1 MTEMHVLSKQH
12 RPTPQNLSW
21 LNTELQAILKWPAN
35 LYTASSLWL
44 PFTGPQYLNT
54 PACMYLRT
62 SAPATHLDCS
72 PWVMCLASQL
82 VSPGCHG
89 KTPQP
94 GRLRQNCMASQFL
107 GLKVPAQSAGW
118 LVLREVFWL
127 AVTYLVAVSFPLCV
141 PGMFRWETAQHIWT
155 GLIPSSSHP

>member
-72 PWVMCLASQL
+72 PWIMCLASQL

-118 LVLREVFWL
+118 LVLRESSGLQSPTSLLCPF
-127 AVTYLVAVSFPLCV
+127 LCV
-141 PGMFRWETAQHIWT
+141 FQGCSGGRQHST
-155 GLIPSSSHP
+155 SGQD